1 MPSTDVPPGEQ
12 LRAAISIVSSAAAD
26 RGWGSADA
34 VRVRSGGRV
43 QIGAQADVV
52 DAATVYQAA
61 RGLVGAL
68 IDDLLQVTDR
78 ELAELVGPWLAVL
91 EMREAVADLDLGDLD
106 LGAFDVDVDESAPG
120 RHRPDEPAG
129 A

>member
-12 LRAAISIVSSAAAD
+12 LRTAISIVSSAAAD
-26 RGWGSADA
+26 RGWGSAES

-43 QIGAQADVV
+43 QIGTHPDVV

-91 EMREAVADLDLGDLD
+91 EMREAIADIDLGDVPLD
-106 LGAFDVDVDESAPG
+106 GVS
-120 RHRPDEPAG
+120 
-129 A
+129 

>member
-26 RGWGSADA
+26 RGWGAADA

-106 LGAFDVDVDESAPG
+106 LGAFDVDEPAPG